1 MEWLNISN
9 ISSSPIFRR
18 INRGNTLGEKLGSG
32 RIARTYKRI
41 ASKAHLSCDTI
52 KSISGHSMRVGA
64 AQDLLREGMSLPNIM
79 NRGRWSKTDTVM
91 RYVEQA
97 CSTYPLTP

>member
-1 MEWLNISN
+1 M
-9 ISSSPIFRR
+9 
-18 INRGNTLGEKLGSG
+18 
-32 RIARTYKRI
+32 

-52 KSISGHSMRVGA
+52 KNISGHSMRVGA

-97 CSTYPLTP
+97 CSTYPLTT